1 MKKFFEQMIM
11 DSVSA
16 VKDELLARLADSRNN
31 LTNQRSN
38 SFQRVNAPKDYRAN
52 QALRSQQPISKTH
65 VEDFDDDEFPIVA
78 YPDSNKKYSAKISDP
93 TEDGTLN
100 EENNFSDDQ
109 DENFENRY
117 DENFNNAF
125 SDRSESFQ
133 NKRGTLNG
141 RAEHFGDSNEYL
153 ENSSEHFESPINC
166 SRISPVAHRNFLANH
181 ESDGEHRISMLNA
194 YNKNRRLNIM
204 ILGAVFGLVFCLLML
219 TFYKGDLPGEVVGII
234 STVSGIFGSC
244 LKDAYSFEFG
254 SSRGSKEKDDKIT
267 STLLKNLRM

>member
-16 VKDELLARLADSRNN
+16 VKDELLARLKDSENN
-31 LTNQRSN
+31 VRNQRTIAIPTTDEQK
-38 SFQRVNAPKDYRAN
+38 FKPKNY
-52 QALRSQQPISKTH
+52 QAIRSQQVNNSSESIG
-65 VEDFDDDEFPIVA
+65 EDFDNDEFPIVA
-78 YPDSNKKYSAKISDP
+78 YPDPRKKYSEEISEPMEGD
-93 TEDGTLN
+93 TLN
-100 EENNFSDDQ
+100 DENNFSDSSETYSEDINMINKNLRRIPKLQ
-109 DENFENRY
+109 NRHFFV
-117 DENFNNAF
+117 NH
-125 SDRSESFQ
+125 ESF
-133 NKRGTLNG
+133 
-141 RAEHFGDSNEYL
+141 
-153 ENSSEHFESPINC
+153 
-166 SRISPVAHRNFLANH
+166 
-181 ESDGEHRISMLNA
+181 SDGEHRISMLNA

-267 STLLKNLRM
+267 STLLKRLKV